1 MEKQRVKFRR
11 KTRNRT
17 REVESDVFD
26 SLTATESKVSGLA
39 FIAHA

>member
-1 MEKQRVKFRR
+1 MEKQKVKVRR

-17 REVESDVFD
+17 RVVESDVFD
-26 SLTATESKVSGLA
+26 SRTATGSKVSGLA